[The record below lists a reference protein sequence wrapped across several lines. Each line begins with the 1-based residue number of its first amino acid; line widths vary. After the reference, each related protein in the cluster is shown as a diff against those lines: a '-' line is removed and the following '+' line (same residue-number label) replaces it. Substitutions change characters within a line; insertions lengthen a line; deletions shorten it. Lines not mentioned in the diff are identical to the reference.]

1 MATRMSTPRKTRL
14 GLGNVHIL
22 GSFISYAD
30 ANEVY
35 FCSNYT
41 VIFNVDLQS
50 SGDMIVLDRGHLGSK

>member
-14 GLGNVHIL
+14 GLGNVPII
-22 GSFISYAD
+22 GSFISCAD

-41 VIFNVDLQS
+41 IIFNVDLHS
-50 SGDMIVLDRGHLGSK
+50 SVDMIVLDQGHLGSK